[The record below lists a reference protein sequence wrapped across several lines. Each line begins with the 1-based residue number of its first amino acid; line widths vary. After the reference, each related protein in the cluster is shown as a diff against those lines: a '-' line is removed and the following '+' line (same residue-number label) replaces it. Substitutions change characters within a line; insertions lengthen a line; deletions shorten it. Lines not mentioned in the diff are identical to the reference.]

1 MSTDRFLE
9 EFPGENKGDPILG
22 SKPGQSGASTG
33 EEVKENR
40 LMIFWESLFRAGLG
54 ETVSRIGTN
63 LLLVALALVV
73 IWGMRAFYLTT
84 RKGPAPVKTAA
95 IAGNIPGPTATPTEV
110 LPALPPLS
118 ESMALFDGGIPR
130 LSMMHTTIPTRPRT
144 DIITYTVQKG
154 DTIFGIAEMYNLN
167 PETILWGNRNTL
179 SDDPHNM
186 QPGINLVI
194 LPSNGVYHEWS
205 AGEGLNGVSSFYGVK
220 PEDIINWPGNHL
232 SLETI
237 GDYAHPNIEPG
248 KMLFVPGGTRG
259 FVTWSAPLGLT
270 RQNPGVAK
278 ILGPGYCGTVV
289 DGAVGSGTF
298 VWPSDNH
305 WISGY
310 KYSPSTN
317 HPAIDIGGH
326 LGDPIYAS
334 DNGVIVY
341 AGWNNY
347 GYGNVVVID
356 HGNGWQTLYAHQSAL
371 NVACGQ
377 SVYQGGIIGWFGSTG
392 NSSGPH
398 LHFEMMN
405 ASAKVNPLDF
415 LPPP

>member
-1 MSTDRFLE
+1 MSTDRYLE
-9 EFPGENKGDPILG
+9 EFPGENSGDPILG
-22 SKPGQSGASTG
+22 NKPGKSGASTG

-73 IWGMRAFYLTT
+73 IWGMRAFYIYA
-84 RKGPAPVKTAA
+84 RKGPSPVKTVAA
-95 IAGNIPGPTATPTEV
+95 AENNPGPTATPTQV

-118 ESMALFDGGIPR
+118 ESLALFDGGIPR

-144 DIITYTVQKG
+144 EIITYTVQKG
-154 DTIFGIAEMYNLN
+154 DTIFGIAEMFNLN

-186 QPGINLVI
+186 QPGIQLTI
-194 LPSNGVYHEWS
+194 LPGNGVYHEWS

-220 PEDIINWPGNHL
+220 PEDIINWAGNHL
-232 SLETI
+232 NPVTI
-237 GDYAHPNIEPG
+237 GDFAHPNIEPG
-248 KMLFVPGGTRG
+248 TMLFVPGGTRG

-270 RQNPGVAK
+270 RKNPGVAK

-310 KYSPSTN
+310 KYSPATN

-377 SVYQGGIIGWFGSTG
+377 SVYQGGVIGWFGSTG

>member
-1 MSTDRFLE
+1 MSTDRYLE
-9 EFPGENKGDPILG
+9 EFPGESGGDPVLG
-22 SKPGQSGASTG
+22 TKPGKSGASTG

-40 LMIFWESLFRAGLG
+40 LMLFWEGLFRAGLG

-73 IWGMRAFYLTT
+73 IWGMRAFYLYA
-84 RKGPAPVKTAA
+84 RKSPQPAPQVALAA
-95 IAGNIPGPTATPTEV
+95 STPQPTATPTEI
-110 LPALPPLS
+110 LPPLPPLS
-118 ESMALFDGGIPR
+118 DTLPLFDNGIPR
-130 LSMMHTTIPTRPRT
+130 LSMLHTTIPTRPRT
-144 DIITYTVQKG
+144 EIITYTVKQG
-154 DTIFGIAEMYNLN
+154 DTIFGIAEMFNIS

-186 QPGINLVI
+186 QPGISLTI
-194 LPSNGVYHEWS
+194 LPMDGVYHEWS
-205 AGEGLNGVSSFYGVK
+205 AGEGLNGVSSFYGVN

-232 SLETI
+232 DPATL
-237 GDYAHPNIEPG
+237 GDYANPHIKPG
-248 KMLFVPGGTRG
+248 TMLFVPGGTRG

-270 RQNPGVAK
+270 RQNPGIAR
-278 ILGPGYCGTVV
+278 IYGPGYCGTVV
-289 DGAVGSGTF
+289 DGAVGTGTF
-298 VWPSDNH
+298 IWPSDNH
-305 WISGY
+305 WLSGFD
-310 KYSPSTN
+310 YSSV
-317 HPAIDIGGH
+317 HHAIDIGGS

-356 HGNGWQTLYAHQSAL
+356 HGNGWQTLYAHQSKM

-377 SVYQGGIIGWFGSTG
+377 SVYQGDVIGWFGSTG
-392 NSSGPH
+392 NSTGPH
-398 LHFEMMN
+398 LHFEIMN
-405 ASAKVNPLDF
+405 ASGKVNPHDY